1 MSLQLVIMA
10 LGALSLDLWIAVII
24 HRAGQ
29 VKGYEKACEEH
40 SEDLETIKGHA
51 LKLVFRYKNLKKENE
66 WLKRENKRLERVNE
80 KLRGRRMR

>member
-1 MSLQLVIMA
+1 MSIQTVIMA

-40 SEDLETIKGHA
+40 SEDLKA
-51 LKLVFRYKNLKKENE
+51 LKGQAQKLVLRHEYLKRENE
-66 WLKRENKRLERVNE
+66 WLKRENKRLEMVNE
-80 KLRGRRMR
+80 ALRERRMR